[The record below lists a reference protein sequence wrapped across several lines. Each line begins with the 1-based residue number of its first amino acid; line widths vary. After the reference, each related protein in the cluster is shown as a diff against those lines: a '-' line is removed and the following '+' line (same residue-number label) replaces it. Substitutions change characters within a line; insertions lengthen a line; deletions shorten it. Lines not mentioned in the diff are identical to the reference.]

1 MLNISIISYPT
12 SQSTNLLLLID
23 DTFQPLNYWNNLMPI
38 TQYQGVAMDTH
49 IYQMFTDQVCSLI
62 MSLDVYNRNPLMD
75 TSPT

>member
-23 DTFQPLNYWNNLMPI
+23 DAFQPLTYWNNLMPI
-38 TQYQGVAMDTH
+38 TGYQGVAMDTH
-49 IYQMFTDQVCSLI
+49 IYQMFTDQVCSPI
-62 MSLDVYNRNPLMD
+62 MSLDVFNRNPLMD